1 MRSTFTLAVLIFS
14 ATSAWAQA
22 VGGAEGAKPV
32 QGDPGV
38 SSMVVTEQPQYR
50 VLRDYAEPGATRRMH
65 SHNDATW
72 HVFTLVTGQLRL
84 TIEGETPIDVAQGQ
98 VVTLKGGSRHTFTNT
113 GTATATIVEVFGKA
127 PSAAVARESSNA
139 PKELSAL
146 DVLVGRWEGTS
157 EGQPGKGTVK
167 REYTR
172 VLQSR
177 AVQSTN
183 ESVYP
188 PQEANPKGERHED
201 FGVFTFDKT
210 AKRIVLRQFHVE
222 GFVNEYAMEPQT
234 TANTIV
240 FTTTAIENIPAGWRA
255 RETYVIKEPNE
266 VEEIFELAEPQ
277 KDFAVYSRTRLK
289 RVR

>member
-1 MRSTFTLAVLIFS
+1 MRFTLAIAMLAFS
-14 ATSAWAQA
+14 TTSGFAQA

-32 QGDPGV
+32 QGDPGI

-84 TIEGETPIDVAQGQ
+84 TIEGEPPVDVAQGQ
-98 VVTLKGGSRHTFTNT
+98 VVTLKGGARHSFTNT
-113 GTATATIVEVFGKA
+113 GTVTATIVEVFGRAA
-127 PSAAVARESSNA
+127 PPAVALDSTGG

-146 DVLVGRWEGTS
+146 DPLVGRWEGTS
-157 EGQPGKGTVK
+157 EGRPGKGTVR

-172 VLQSR
+172 ALQSR
-177 AVQSTN
+177 ALQSKN

-201 FGVFTFDKT
+201 FGVFTFDKA
-210 AKRIVLRQFHVE
+210 AKQIVFRQFHVE
-222 GFVNEYAMEPQT
+222 GFVNEYVMEPP
-234 TANTIV
+234 AAGKLV
-240 FTTTAIENIPAGWRA
+240 FTTRAIENIPPGFRA
-255 RETYVIKEPNE
+255 RETYLLHSADEFEE
-266 VEEIFELAEPQ
+266 VFELAEPG
-277 KDFAVYSRTRLK
+277 KDFSMYSRARFK